1 MAYIT
6 FYDTTEIDKT
16 QLNEALNGTDHHW
29 EFEDSSISADNL
41 HPDSEVISVFVTST
55 VSRELIEKL
64 PKLKLIACRSTG
76 FDNIDVAAARERGIT
91 VVNVPS
97 YGEHTVAEYAF
108 TLILALS
115 RKLREAIQAVDD
127 ADVAL
132 GQITG
137 FDLRDKTIGIVGMGR
152 IGQSTGQIARGFGM
166 RVIAYD
172 PFPNEQRAAEI
183 GYEYVPL
190 EEIAKQS
197 DVVSIHAPYTREN
210 HHIVG
215 TDFFGQMK
223 PSAILVNT
231 ARGELVDTKALITAL
246 TQGNLAGAALDVV
259 EGEHLLKVENELPL
273 LNQRTKSDLMQ
284 AAMQLDVLKKLP
296 NLILTPHNAF
306 NTAEAVGRINQTTAD
321 NITGFWT
328 GDIPHKVELPP
339 VGRGK
344 VILVRHGESE
354 WNVLGKWT
362 GTTDVHLTEKGFR
375 EAAMLGQELEDTPI
389 DYAYCSQQIR
399 ALETLEGILDASR
412 QFDVQFERS
421 SAINERDYGDY
432 TGMNKWEMRDKV
444 GEDEFNAIRRNWDHH
459 VPNGETLK
467 MVYER
472 AVPFY
477 QENVLPK
484 IREGKNVLLVAHGN
498 SIRAL
503 TKYIEDISDEGIA
516 DIEMPFGKVV
526 MYEVTE
532 DGKMTNKEERKID
545 TVAPHA

>member
-6 FYDTTEIDKT
+6 FYDITQTDKT
-16 QLNEALNGTDHHW
+16 QLTDALKETDHHW
-29 EFEDSSISADNL
+29 EFVSESLSVDNL
-41 HPDSEVISVFVTST
+41 HPETEVLSVFVTSPVT
-55 VSRELIEKL
+55 REIIERL

-76 FDNIDVAAARERGIT
+76 FDTIDAIAAREHGVT

-115 RKLREAIQAVDD
+115 RKLREAIEAVDNVD
-127 ADVAL
+127 TEL
-132 GQITG
+132 SEITG
-137 FDLRDKTIGIVGMGR
+137 FDLRDKTIGFIGMGR
-152 IGQSTGQIARGFGM
+152 IGARAAEIARGFGM
-166 RVIAYD
+166 RMIAYD
-172 PFPNEQRAAEI
+172 PYPNEKRATDL
-183 GYEYVPL
+183 GFEYVPI

-197 DVVSIHAPYTREN
+197 DVVSIHAPYTKEN
-210 HHIVG
+210 RHIVG
-215 TDFFGQMK
+215 TAFLEQMK
-223 PSAILVNT
+223 PTAILVNT
-231 ARGELVDTKALITAL
+231 ARGELVDTTALITAL
-246 TQGNLAGAALDVV
+246 TEHRIAGAALDVV
-259 EGEHLLKVENELPL
+259 EGERLLKVENELPL
-273 LNQRTKSDLMQ
+273 LNQKTKSDLMQ
-284 AAMQLDVLKKLP
+284 AAMQLDVLKRLP

-306 NTAEAVGRINQTTAD
+306 NTTEAIGRINKTTAE
-321 NITGFWT
+321 NIIGFWT
-328 GDIPHKVELPP
+328 GDIPNKVELPP
-339 VGRGK
+339 AGLGK
-344 VILVRHGESE
+344 LILVRHGESE

-375 EAAMLGQELEDTPI
+375 EAAMLGQALEDVPL

-421 SAINERDYGDY
+421 DAINERDYGDY

-444 GEDEFNAIRRNWDHH
+444 GEEEFNAIRRNWDHP

-484 IREGKNVLLVAHGN
+484 IREGKNVLVVAHGN

-503 TKYIEDISDEGIA
+503 TKYIESISDEGIA
-516 DIEMPFGKVV
+516 DVEMPFGKVI
-526 MYEVTE
+526 MYEVAE
-532 DGKMTNKEERKID
+532 DGKMTSKEERKID
-545 TVAPHA
+545 IVPPHA